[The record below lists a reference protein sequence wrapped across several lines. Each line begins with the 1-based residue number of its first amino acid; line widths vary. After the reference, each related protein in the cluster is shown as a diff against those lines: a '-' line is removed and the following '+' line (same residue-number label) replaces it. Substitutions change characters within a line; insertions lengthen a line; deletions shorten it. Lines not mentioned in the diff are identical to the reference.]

1 MSAERIAPIR
11 LREAAGKTDAMASTE
26 PAGLAR
32 FDLKKALDLIA
43 AVAALLAPAAIFYA
57 VGYIVIQT
65 YVVAVRVNATFW
77 FTEHFYREAGAS
89 LLLAAIGA
97 AVLLPHVLVPLAAA
111 LLLLFPAA
119 AGPGWRERVW
129 ARLDGA
135 GIRLSPPLRRR
146 LFMTILLLA
155 VAAVWLL
162 FAAAQ
167 PTGLPASRQAW
178 AAARLLFT
186 DQWIFPAW
194 FIANLDVAKSLRYP
208 TAVLFALALPVLGTL
223 AALAACAVRDCVRAR
238 EAPPATLRAPRP
250 LAALLWLV
258 ATLVFGS
265 YVAIGYGA
273 FFFDVGAVPLV
284 DAEKCRPVAQAG
296 GGKAGSGQGQDSATD
311 TRDAI
316 IDCYLL
322 ARFDERYILFGWQ
335 AGPAGAGSAPIYVK
349 QVRDLEPFSLAI
361 NPGLPLRSLR
371 DAYDRMGGVAA
382 PAAADKEGK

>member
-1 MSAERIAPIR
+1 MV
-11 LREAAGKTDAMASTE
+11 STE

-129 ARLDGA
+129 ARWAVA
-135 GIRLSPPLRRR
+135 GIGLSPPLRKR

-155 VAAVWLL
+155 VVAVWLL

-178 AAARLLFT
+178 TAARLLFA

-194 FIANLDVAKSLRYP
+194 FVANLDVAKALRYP
-208 TAVLFALALPVLGTL
+208 TAVLFALAVPVLGAL
-223 AALAACAVRDCVRAR
+223 VALAACALRDCVRAQ
-238 EAPPATLRAPRP
+238 EAPPAGRRGSRP
-250 LAALLWLV
+250 LAARCWV
-258 ATLVFGS
+258 GATRVFGS
-265 YVAIGYGA
+265 
-273 FFFDVGAVPLV
+273 VGA
-284 DAEKCRPVAQAG
+284 
-296 GGKAGSGQGQDSATD
+296 SG
-311 TRDAI
+311 
-316 IDCYLL
+316 L
-322 ARFDERYILFGWQ
+322 
-335 AGPAGAGSAPIYVK
+335 GALC
-349 QVRDLEPFSLAI
+349 LEVGA
-361 NPGLPLRSLR
+361 
-371 DAYDRMGGVAA
+371 
-382 PAAADKEGK
+382 

>member
-1 MSAERIAPIR
+1 M
-11 LREAAGKTDAMASTE
+11 AGPE
-26 PAGLAR
+26 PATQTR

-43 AVAALLAPAAIFYA
+43 AAAALLAPTAIFYA
-57 VGYIVIQT
+57 AGYIVIQT

-111 LLLLFPAA
+111 LMLLFPAA
-119 AGPGWRERVW
+119 AGPGWRDRVW
-129 ARLDGA
+129 ARAAAA
-135 GIRLSPPLRRR
+135 GIGLSPRLRRR

-155 VAAVWLL
+155 VAAVWTL
-162 FAAAQ
+162 FALAH
-167 PTGLPASRQAW
+167 PTGLPVSRQAW

-194 FIANLDVAKSLRYP
+194 FVGNLDVAKALRYP
-208 TAVLFALALPVLGTL
+208 TAVLFALAVPVL
-223 AALAACAVRDCVRAR
+223 AALAALAFCALRDCARAR
-238 EAPPATLRAPRP
+238 AAPPAAPPAPRP
-250 LAALLWLV
+250 VAALLWLV

-284 DAEKCRPVAQAG
+284 DAQKCRPVAAG
-296 GGKAGSGQGQDSATD
+296 GDKVEGGGAGARGE
-311 TRDAI
+311 I

-335 AGPAGAGSAPIYVK
+335 AGQAGTGSAPIYVK
-349 QVRDLEPFSLAI
+349 QVRDLEPFSLSI
-361 NPGLPLRSLR
+361 NPGLPLRTLR
-371 DAYDRMGGVAA
+371 DAYDRMGGTAA
-382 PAAADKEGK
+382 PASAGEESK